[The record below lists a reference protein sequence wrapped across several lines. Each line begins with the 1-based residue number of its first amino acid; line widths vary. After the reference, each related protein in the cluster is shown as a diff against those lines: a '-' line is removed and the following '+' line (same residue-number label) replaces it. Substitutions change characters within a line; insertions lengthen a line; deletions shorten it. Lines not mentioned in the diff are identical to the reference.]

1 MVEALITTAVLVAV
15 GAGILQ
21 LESNLL
27 FSALYPASL
36 CPMARGL
43 PVRYAT
49 AAYWKWLSVI
59 EKWILVHHAYSY
71 GNNRSI
77 VQYASI

>member
-49 AAYWKWLSVI
+49 AAY
-59 EKWILVHHAYSY
+59 
-71 GNNRSI
+71 
-77 VQYASI
+77 